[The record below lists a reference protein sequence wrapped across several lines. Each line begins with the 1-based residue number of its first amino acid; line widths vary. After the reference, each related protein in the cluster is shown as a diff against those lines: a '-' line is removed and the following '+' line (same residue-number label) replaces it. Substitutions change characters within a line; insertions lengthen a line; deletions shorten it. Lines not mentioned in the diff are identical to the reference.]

1 MTNQFRSA
9 VTLGAEHILVYS
21 WNEYFEGTNI
31 EPTVEFGDTYVD
43 LLGDLIS
50 TWKAEPLESV

>member
-9 VTLGAEHILVYS
+9 VTLGAKHILVYS

-31 EPTVEFGDTYVD
+31 ESTVEFGNTYVD
-43 LLGDLIS
+43 LLRDLIS
-50 TWKAEPLESV
+50 TWKAEPIELV